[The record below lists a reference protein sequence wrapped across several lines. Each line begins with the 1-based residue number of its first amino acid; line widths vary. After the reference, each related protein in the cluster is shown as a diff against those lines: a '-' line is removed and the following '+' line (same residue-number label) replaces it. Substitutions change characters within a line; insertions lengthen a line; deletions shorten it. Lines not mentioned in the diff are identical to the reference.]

1 MADEVKYK
9 AADDLKISVTLFSG
23 KVVVIDMMK
32 ITMSEWK
39 TALKTST
46 PEEEEHKIIAKV
58 TGMKVEEL
66 AKLLQPEYRLIIDGF
81 FRAGT
86 QPLTNPT

>member
-1 MADEVKYK
+1 MAEKNYK
-9 AADDLKISVTLFSG
+9 TAEELLYSITLPNGNKITF
-23 KVVVIDMMK
+23 DMMK

-39 TALKTST
+39 AVLKPGT

-58 TGMKVEEL
+58 TGL
-66 AKLLQPEYRLIIDGF
+66 AVKDLEAMLQPVYRMVAQGF
-81 FRAGT
+81 LEAGT